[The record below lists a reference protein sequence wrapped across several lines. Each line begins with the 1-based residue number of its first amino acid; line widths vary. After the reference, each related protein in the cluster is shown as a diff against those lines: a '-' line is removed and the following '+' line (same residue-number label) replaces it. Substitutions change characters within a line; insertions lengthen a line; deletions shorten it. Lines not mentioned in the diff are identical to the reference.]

1 MRVRV
6 RVRVTMTHI
15 NPYGGGGGVG
25 SLGGGSNDV
34 VYGVSPHGARSP
46 RTGTRRPSNASG
58 DTLGCKSVGARSKCS
73 TTRNAGAAPYSV
85 SPVSPVGILG
95 AAGSMGGTSK
105 GGFAK
110 PPPSSTSA
118 EIASSFVRVSGLPPA
133 TQQPPQASSPPPA
146 AAASSSSASGRG
158 GGGGGGAAPTT
169 TSASGDAAGGGPA
182 LPTQPRQQ
190 QLQQQQPQQQQKKKQ
205 HKRRKGESKA
215 SPRSV
220 HTLSVNPQEV
230 AGRYFGSSAAGT
242 EPEAQGC
249 TCGAGSEARD
259 CVCRGGGRFVD
270 QGGRWVK
277 RKPTQV
283 ERIRQ
288 VQACLPFTGA
298 SDAVLHIACSSAIPT
313 TVITPSH
320 AAWVPDQARTTCT
333 FCTRTFHIFFR
344 RHHCRGCGAILCS
357 ACTTRAS
364 GTALPP
370 RWQNARL
377 CATCNSSLLLFSA
390 SSLRPPA

>member
-1 MRVRV
+1 
-6 RVRVTMTHI
+6 MTHV
-15 NPYGGGGGVG
+15 NPYGGGGGSGVG

-95 AAGSMGGTSK
+95 AAGSMGGASK

-133 TQQPPQASSPPPA
+133 TQQPPQAASPPPHATA
-146 AAASSSSASGRG
+146 APSSASGRG
-158 GGGGGGAAPTT
+158 GSDAPAA
-169 TSASGDAAGGGPA
+169 TSASGNAAGGGQPA
-182 LPTQPRQQ
+182 SPTQPRQQ
-190 QLQQQQPQQQQKKKQ
+190 PQEKRQQQKKKQ

-215 SPRSV
+215 SPRSD
-220 HTLSVNPQEV
+220 HALSVNPQEV

-242 EPEAQGC
+242 EPEAPGC

-288 VQACLPFTGA
+288 VQACLPFSGA

-320 AAWVPDQARTTCT
+320 PAWVPDQARTTCT